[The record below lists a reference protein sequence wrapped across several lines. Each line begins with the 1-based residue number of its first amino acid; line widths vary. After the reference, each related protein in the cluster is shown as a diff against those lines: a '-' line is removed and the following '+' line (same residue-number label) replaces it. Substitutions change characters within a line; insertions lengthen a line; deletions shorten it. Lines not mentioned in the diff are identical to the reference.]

1 MIKVNQVSK
10 HFEDYEALKEISCT
24 IPPGCIYGMVGS
36 NGAGKSTFLR
46 LLSGVYQADGG
57 EILFDGEPGV
67 GESGREAVHHAG
79 AG

>member
-36 NGAGKSTFLR
+36 NGAGKSTFVFSAASIR
-46 LLSGVYQADGG
+46 LMVAKSCSTA
-57 EILFDGEPGV
+57 
-67 GESGREAVHHAG
+67 SRCGRIRA
-79 AG
+79 

>member
-36 NGAGKSTFLR
+36 HGAGKSTFLR
-46 LLSGVYQADGG
+46 SLNLLEVPTKSCSTA
-57 EILFDGEPGV
+57 
-67 GESGREAVHHAG
+67 SRCGRIRA
-79 AG
+79 